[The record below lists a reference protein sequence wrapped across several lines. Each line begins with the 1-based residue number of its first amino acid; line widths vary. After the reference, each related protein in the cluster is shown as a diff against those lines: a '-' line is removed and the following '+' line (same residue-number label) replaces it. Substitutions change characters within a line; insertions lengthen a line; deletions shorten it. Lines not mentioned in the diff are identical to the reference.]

1 MPGRVFM
8 RGDIYWIAFYC
19 KGREYRTS
27 AKTTKKR
34 EAETILAFYLGKVA
48 RGEFRE
54 FERKEMSLSLTELL
68 NDFEEDCKERGL
80 AGYDR
85 IHSHLNPVR
94 AYFKDIAAA
103 QVNERCI
110 DLYRKHRLSMGRTR
124 ATINREVQYLSQA
137 LKLAV
142 KKKLLTTAPEI
153 EKYQEKNAR
162 QGFFEVEDF
171 ERVVP
176 LLTED
181 IQDFVRFGYYSGWR
195 RGEIAQLEW
204 RDVEEEI
211 IRLRPE
217 ISKTR
222 DGRILSLVG
231 EIADIIA
238 RRRVVQRA
246 DVPWVFYRF
255 RKGTFWPVGRFDKVW
270 RKACARAGVAGR
282 LFHDFRRSTVRNM
295 TRAGVPEKIAMDTT
309 GHKTRAI
316 FDRYNITNEA
326 DIRAGQLRTQAYL
339 TERRKP
345 PFSAKY
351 GQNAD
356 NEKN

>member
-1 MPGRVFM
+1 M
-8 RGDIYWIAFYC
+8 
-19 KGREYRTS
+19 
-27 AKTTKKR
+27 
-34 EAETILAFYLGKVA
+34 
-48 RGEFRE
+48 
-54 FERKEMSLSLTELL
+54 
-68 NDFEEDCKERGL
+68 
-80 AGYDR
+80 AGYGR

-94 AYFKDIAAA
+94 AYCKDIAAA

-110 DLYRKHRLSMGRTR
+110 GLYRKYRLSLGRTR

-142 KKKLLTTAPEI
+142 KKQLLTTAPEI

-176 LLTED
+176 LLPAD
-181 IQDFVRFGYYSGWR
+181 IQDLVRFGYYSGWR

-204 RDVEEEI
+204 SDVEEEI

-238 RRRVVQRA
+238 RRRTVRRS

-255 RKGTFWPVGRFDKVW
+255 RKGKFWPVGRFDKVW
-270 RKACARAGVAGR
+270 RKGGVRAGMAGR
-282 LFHDFRRSTVRNM
+282 LFHDFRRSTV
-295 TRAGVPEKIAMDTT
+295 
-309 GHKTRAI
+309 
-316 FDRYNITNEA
+316 
-326 DIRAGQLRTQAYL
+326 
-339 TERRKP
+339 
-345 PFSAKY
+345 
-351 GQNAD
+351 
-356 NEKN
+356 